1 MTWRDLSGA
10 GGIKIMDIIFKIGF
24 LWETQS
30 PEPDF
35 GTNLAL
41 QFRNCWFLTECWN
54 LHSTLDCH
62 LHKQSHDWSWTP
74 EMCKY
79 CWLTSGWSGSSC
91 WLERAAQI
99 VVGKGGVCWIPLPP
113 HYLWW
118 DHGFLLLGPRAAW
131 MARLPCPSLASMGD
145 KCQCKSHVLDPLV
158 QCRVLVDSEQRILSF
173 SFLKLEVSQEELT
186 LKDRV
191 IIYMSI
197 LNLRNQAVSGK
208 MWRLPVTM
216 S

>member
-1 MTWRDLSGA
+1 
-10 GGIKIMDIIFKIGF
+10 
-24 LWETQS
+24 
-30 PEPDF
+30 
-35 GTNLAL
+35 
-41 QFRNCWFLTECWN
+41 
-54 LHSTLDCH
+54 
-62 LHKQSHDWSWTP
+62 
-74 EMCKY
+74 
-79 CWLTSGWSGSSC
+79 
-91 WLERAAQI
+91 
-99 VVGKGGVCWIPLPP
+99 
-113 HYLWW
+113 
-118 DHGFLLLGPRAAW
+118 

-145 KCQCKSHVLDPLV
+145 KRQCKSHVLDPLV

-173 SFLKLEVSQEELT
+173 SFSKLEVSQEELT